1 MYVYSYYGK
10 WIKYGKNRKRKG
22 IEKNKPFIENEE
34 YMETSDEEG
43 K

>member
-1 MYVYSYYGK
+1 MENELNME
-10 WIKYGKNRKRKG
+10 KNRKRKS

-34 YMETSDEEG
+34 YMETSDEER